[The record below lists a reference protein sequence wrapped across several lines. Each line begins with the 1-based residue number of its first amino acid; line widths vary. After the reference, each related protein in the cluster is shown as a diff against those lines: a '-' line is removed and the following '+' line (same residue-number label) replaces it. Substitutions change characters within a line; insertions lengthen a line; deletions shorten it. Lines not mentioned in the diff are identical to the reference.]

1 MAAVKRSEIM
11 LKVPP
16 EQFIGQAEAVSDKIN
31 SVAGA
36 LDELEAV
43 ILRTS
48 YYWIGEA
55 GDYYRVLYG
64 ENKEE
69 IQEMMKDLSAYP
81 TELLKMAQLTAKT
94 SSGDELSEPLSGNI
108 L

>member
-1 MAAVKRSEIM
+1 MEAVKRSEIM
-11 LKVPP
+11 LKTTP
-16 EQFIGQAEAVSDKIN
+16 EQFVKQVEEVSDRI
-31 SVAGA
+31 SAVAGA

-48 YYWIGEA
+48 HYWIGEA

-69 IQEMMKDLSAYP
+69 IQEMMKELSAHP
-81 TELLKMAQLTAKT
+81 AKLLKMAQLSAKT
-94 SSGDELSEPLSGNI
+94 SMGDELSRPLSGDV